1 MRSQDRDSGSVVI
14 ALGSFAAMNMEP
26 ATGAPD
32 WEEGSVV
39 VGYGGCLVEVDYSA
53 YHHTIQID
61 SMTYAGLTLEAD
73 DLAPHVI
80 DELMRAVELE
90 LRKDADE

>member
-1 MRSQDRDSGSVVI
+1 MI
-14 ALGSFAAMNMEP
+14 ALGSFAAMNMECTQEP
-26 ATGAPD
+26 PE
-32 WEEGSVV
+32 WEEGSAV
-39 VGYGGCLVEVDYSA
+39 VGYAGTLITVYYSA

-61 SMTYAGLTLEAD
+61 GMTYAGLTLEAD